1 MKIILEKIN
10 ESHANK
16 KYLKWLNDKEVTKY
30 TELRHKET
38 KLKDI
43 VSFIKK
49 TKDSKNTFIYGIFL
63 NNKKNHIGNITLGPI
78 NSIHKSAE
86 IGFFIGEKKF
96 WNKGVMSVVIKKIIL
111 ISKTKFK
118 LKKLL
123 GGCYEINHASKN
135 LFLKNRFKLEG
146 KLQSQIVFKRKRYN
160 YLIFGYSIK

>member
-10 ESHANK
+10 ERHANK
-16 KYLKWLNDKEVTKY
+16 KYLKWLNDKEINKY

-38 KLKDI
+38 KLRDI

-49 TKDSKNTFIYGIFL
+49 TKDSKNTYIYGIFL
-63 NNKKNHIGNITLGPI
+63 NNKNNHIGNITLGPI

-86 IGFFIGEKKF
+86 IGFFIAKKILEQ
-96 WNKGVMSVVIKKIIL
+96 GIMSVAIKRIIL

-123 GGCYEINHASKN
+123 AGCYEINQKKIY
-135 LFLKNRFKLEG
+135 F
-146 KLQSQIVFKRKRYN
+146 
-160 YLIFGYSIK
+160 